1 MLSRINLLP
10 VWAKILCLSCLACG
24 VIFIIVTLVALGRG
38 SDFTELLFNLLLI
51 AAFVG
56 LAAAVA
62 SKAKPPASSRDGH
75 NSGKRRGPLFF

>member
-62 SKAKPPASSRDGH
+62 SKAKPASSRDGN

>member
-1 MLSRINLLP
+1 MLSRLNLLP
-10 VWAKILCLSCLACG
+10 LWAKILCLSCLACG
-24 VIFIIVTLVALGRG
+24 VIFIVVTLVALGRG
-38 SDFTELLFNLLLI
+38 SDVTEILFNLLLI

-62 SKAKPPASSRDGH
+62 SKAKPSLSRGRN

>member
-1 MLSRINLLP
+1 MLSRLNFLP

-38 SDFTELLFNLLLI
+38 SDVTELLFNLLLI

-62 SKAKPPASSRDGH
+62 SKAKPASGQGGN